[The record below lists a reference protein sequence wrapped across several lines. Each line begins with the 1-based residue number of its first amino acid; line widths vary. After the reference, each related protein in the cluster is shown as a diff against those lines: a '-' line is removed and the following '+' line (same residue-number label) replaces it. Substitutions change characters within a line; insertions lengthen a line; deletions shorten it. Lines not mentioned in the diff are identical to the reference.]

1 MADPNQ
7 LVTLGIDTHA
17 EVHAVAALD
26 ERGRLLDSTT
36 IPTSLAGFQALLE
49 WAAGFGTID
58 RIGVEGTG
66 SYGAGVARWLRAQG
80 LVVIEVDRPDRA
92 ERRRR
97 GKSDPI
103 DAEVAARA
111 VQSGRA
117 SGTPKAGDGRV
128 EAIRA
133 LRIARSSALDA
144 RSRVAN
150 QLHALRVTAPDKL
163 REELRGLS
171 LARLSLRASRF
182 RVPTVVDT
190 PLAAT
195 RLALRSLAQRFQQL
209 SAEMARLD
217 VQLAGLVA
225 AAAPQLVARPGIGTQ
240 IAAQLL
246 VTAGDNPTRLRQR
259 RSVRHAGRHGP
270 NPGLVRQDRAPAS
283 EPRWRP
289 PGQLRALH
297 AGPEP
302 PVPRP
307 AHPGLCSATDCRG
320 QDEAGDHALPEAL
333 SDARGVSAARPSTW
347 LTDIE
352 ASIRCSWA

>member
-1 MADPNQ
+1 MTTTSMADPHQ

-66 SYGAGVARWLRAQG
+66 SYGAGVARWLHAQG
-80 LVVIEVDRPDRA
+80 LVVIEVDRPDRG

-103 DAEVAARA
+103 DAEIAARA

-133 LRIARSSALDA
+133 LRIARGSALDA

-150 QLHALRVTAPDKL
+150 QLHALRVTAPDQL

-195 RLALRSLAQRFQQL
+195 RLALRSLAQRFRQL
-209 SAEMARLD
+209 SAEIARLD
-217 VQLAGLVA
+217 VQLVRLVA

-240 IAAQLL
+240 IAGQLL
-246 VTAGDNPTRLRQR
+246 VTAGDNPTRLR
-259 RSVRHAGRHGP
+259 SEGAFAM
-270 NPGLVRQDRAPAS
+270 LVGTAPIPAS
-283 EPRWRP
+283 SGKTERQRLNR
-289 PGQLRALH
+289 GGDRQANSALYM
-297 AGPEP
+297 
-302 PVPRP
+302 
-307 AHPGLCSATDCRG
+307 L
-320 QDEAGDHALPEAL
+320 AL
-333 SDARGVSAARPSTW
+333 SRLSRDPRTQAYVRRRTAEGKTKPEIMRCLKRY
-347 LTDIE
+347 LTRE
-352 ASIRCSWA
+352 VYRLLVLTPG

>member
-1 MADPNQ
+1 MTTTSMAGPNQ
-7 LVTLGIDTHA
+7 FVTLGIDTHA

-36 IPTSLAGFQALLE
+36 VLTSLAGFQALLE

-80 LVVIEVDRPDRA
+80 LVVIEVDRPDRG

-103 DAEVAARA
+103 DAEIAARA

-133 LRIARSSALDA
+133 LRIARGSALDA

-150 QLHALRVTAPDKL
+150 QLHALRVTAPDEL
-163 REELRGLS
+163 REELRSLS

-182 RVPTVVDT
+182 RVPTVVDA

-195 RLALRSLAQRFQQL
+195 RLALRSLAQRFRQL
-209 SAEMARLD
+209 SAEIARLD
-217 VQLAGLVA
+217 VHLSRLVA
-225 AAAPQLVARPGIGTQ
+225 AAAPQLVARPGIGTH
-240 IAAQLL
+240 IAGQLL
-246 VTAGDNPTRLRQR
+246 VTAGDNPTRLR
-259 RSVRHAGRHGP
+259 SEGAFAM
-270 NPGLVRQDRAPAS
+270 LVGTAPIPAS
-283 EPRWRP
+283 S
-289 PGQLRALH
+289 GK
-297 AGPEP
+297 
-302 PVPRP
+302 
-307 AHPGLCSATDCRG
+307 TDR
-320 QDEAGDHALPEAL
+320 QRLNRAGDRQANSALYMLAL
-333 SDARGVSAARPSTW
+333 SRLSRDPRTQTYVRRRTAEGKTKPEIMRCLKRY
-347 LTDIE
+347 LTRE
-352 ASIRCSWA
+352 VYRLLVPMPG

>member
-1 MADPNQ
+1 MADPHQ

-66 SYGAGVARWLRAQG
+66 SYGAGVARWLHAQG
-80 LVVIEVDRPDRA
+80 LVVIEVDRPDRG

-103 DAEVAARA
+103 DAEIAARA

-133 LRIARSSALDA
+133 LRIARGSALDA

-150 QLHALRVTAPDKL
+150 QLHALRVTAPDQL

-195 RLALRSLAQRFQQL
+195 RLALRSLAQRFRQL
-209 SAEMARLD
+209 SAEIARLD
-217 VQLAGLVA
+217 VQLVRLVA

-240 IAAQLL
+240 IAGQLL
-246 VTAGDNPTRLRQR
+246 VTAGDNPTRLR
-259 RSVRHAGRHGP
+259 SEGAFAM
-270 NPGLVRQDRAPAS
+270 LVGTAPIPAS
-283 EPRWRP
+283 SGKTERQRLNR
-289 PGQLRALH
+289 GGDRQANSALYM
-297 AGPEP
+297 
-302 PVPRP
+302 
-307 AHPGLCSATDCRG
+307 L
-320 QDEAGDHALPEAL
+320 AL
-333 SDARGVSAARPSTW
+333 SRLSRDPRTQAYVRRRTAEGKTKPEIMRCLKRY
-347 LTDIE
+347 LTRE
-352 ASIRCSWA
+352 VYRLLVLTPG

>member
-1 MADPNQ
+1 MTTTSMAGPNQ
-7 LVTLGIDTHA
+7 FVTLGIDTHA

-36 IPTSLAGFQALLE
+36 VPTSLAGFQALLE

-66 SYGAGVARWLRAQG
+66 SYGAGVARWLRAKG
-80 LVVIEVDRPDRA
+80 LVVIEVDRPDRG

-103 DAEVAARA
+103 DAEIAARA

-133 LRIARSSALDA
+133 LRIARGSALDA

-150 QLHALRVTAPDKL
+150 QLHALRVTAPDEL

-182 RVPTVVDT
+182 RVPTVVDA

-195 RLALRSLAQRFQQL
+195 RLALRSLAQRFRQL
-209 SAEMARLD
+209 SAEIARLD
-217 VQLAGLVA
+217 VHLSRLVA
-225 AAAPQLVARPGIGTQ
+225 AAAPQLVARPGIGTH
-240 IAAQLL
+240 IAGQLL
-246 VTAGDNPTRLRQR
+246 VTAGDNPTRLR
-259 RSVRHAGRHGP
+259 SEGAFAM
-270 NPGLVRQDRAPAS
+270 LVGTAPIPAS
-283 EPRWRP
+283 S
-289 PGQLRALH
+289 GK
-297 AGPEP
+297 
-302 PVPRP
+302 
-307 AHPGLCSATDCRG
+307 TDR
-320 QDEAGDHALPEAL
+320 QRLNRAGDRQANSALYMLAL
-333 SDARGVSAARPSTW
+333 SRLSRDPRTQTYVRRRTAEGKTKPEIMRCLKRY
-347 LTDIE
+347 LTRE
-352 ASIRCSWA
+352 VYRLLVPMPG

>member
-1 MADPNQ
+1 MTTTSIADPNQ

-36 IPTSLAGFQALLE
+36 IPTSPAGFQALLE

-58 RIGVEGTG
+58 RIGIEGT
-66 SYGAGVARWLRAQG
+66 GVARWLRAQG
-80 LVVIEVDRPDRA
+80 LVVIEVDRPDRG

-103 DAEVAARA
+103 DAEIAARA

-117 SGTPKAGDGRV
+117 SGTPKTGDGRV

-133 LRIARSSALDA
+133 LRIAGGSALDA

-150 QLHALRVTAPDKL
+150 QLHALRVTAPDEL

-195 RLALRSLAQRFQQL
+195 RMALRSLAQRFRQVSTEIAQ
-209 SAEMARLD
+209 LD
-217 VQLAGLVA
+217 VQLGRLVA
-225 AAAPQLVARPGIGTQ
+225 QAAPQLVARPGIGTQ
-240 IAAQLL
+240 IAGNCWSRPAI
-246 VTAGDNPTRLRQR
+246 TRRGCAAKAP
-259 RSVRHAGRHGP
+259 SPCWSGRHRSRH
-270 NPGLVRQDRAPAS
+270 RQGRPSAS
-283 EPRWRP
+283 
-289 PGQLRALH
+289 
-297 AGPEP
+297 
-302 PVPRP
+302 V
-307 AHPGLCSATDCRG
+307 STVVAT
-320 QDEAGDHALPEAL
+320 
-333 SDARGVSAARPSTW
+333 ARPTPRSTCW
-347 LTDIE
+347 
-352 ASIRCSWA
+352 R

>member
-1 MADPNQ
+1 VTTTSMAGPDQ

-36 IPTSLAGFQALLE
+36 VLTSLAGFQALLE

-80 LVVIEVDRPDRA
+80 LVVIEVDRPDRG

-103 DAEVAARA
+103 DAEIAARA

-133 LRIARSSALDA
+133 LRIARGSALDA

-150 QLHALRVTAPDKL
+150 QLHALRVTAPDEL
-163 REELRGLS
+163 REELRSLS

-182 RVPTVVDT
+182 RVPTVVDA

-195 RLALRSLAQRFQQL
+195 RLALRSLAQRFRQL
-209 SAEMARLD
+209 SAEIARLD
-217 VQLAGLVA
+217 VHLSRLVA
-225 AAAPQLVARPGIGTQ
+225 AAAPQLVARPGIGTH
-240 IAAQLL
+240 IAGQLL
-246 VTAGDNPTRLRQR
+246 VTAGDNPTRLR
-259 RSVRHAGRHGP
+259 SEGAFAM
-270 NPGLVRQDRAPAS
+270 LVGTAPIPAS
-283 EPRWRP
+283 S
-289 PGQLRALH
+289 GK
-297 AGPEP
+297 
-302 PVPRP
+302 
-307 AHPGLCSATDCRG
+307 TDR
-320 QDEAGDHALPEAL
+320 QRLNRAGDRQANSALYMLAL
-333 SDARGVSAARPSTW
+333 SRLSRDPRTQTYVRRRTAEGKTKPEIMRCLKRY
-347 LTDIE
+347 LTRE
-352 ASIRCSWA
+352 VYRLLVPMPG

>member
-1 MADPNQ
+1 MTTTSMADPNQ

-36 IPTSLAGFQALLE
+36 IPTSLVGFQALLE
-49 WAAGFGTID
+49 WAAVFGTID
-58 RIGVEGTG
+58 RIGIEGTG

-80 LVVIEVDRPDRA
+80 LVVIEVDRPDRG

-103 DAEVAARA
+103 DAEAAARA

-133 LRIARSSALDA
+133 LRIARGSALDA

-150 QLHALRVTAPDKL
+150 QLHALRVTAPNEL

-182 RVPTVVDT
+182 RVPTFVDS

-195 RLALRSLAQRFQQL
+195 RLALRSLAQRFRQL
-209 SAEMARLD
+209 SAEIGRLD
-217 VQLAGLVA
+217 VHLSRLVA
-225 AAAPQLVARPGIGTQ
+225 VAAPQLVARPGIGTQ
-240 IAAQLL
+240 IAGQLL
-246 VTAGDNPTRLRQR
+246 VTAGDNPTRLR
-259 RSVRHAGRHGP
+259 SEGAFAM
-270 NPGLVRQDRAPAS
+270 LVGTAPIPAS
-283 EPRWRP
+283 S
-289 PGQLRALH
+289 GK
-297 AGPEP
+297 
-302 PVPRP
+302 
-307 AHPGLCSATDCRG
+307 TDR
-320 QDEAGDHALPEAL
+320 QRLNRAGDRQANSALYMLAL
-333 SDARGVSAARPSTW
+333 SRLSRDPRTQAYVRRRTAEGKTKPEIMRCLKRY
-347 LTDIE
+347 LTRE
-352 ASIRCSWA
+352 VYRLLVPMPG